1 MKTALLR
8 PRDMPEW
15 AGLSLVWAI
24 LAGLILPWH
33 AVNAQVPIWDGANF
47 VENVLKIL
55 ERFDT
60 GFLAGLHGVYEV
72 RGWRPI
78 SFPAFCVP
86 FFAVAGGK
94 IIPGVALSLT
104 AAALLTATYVFRLL
118 CTTLSVPRAVLGT
131 VTVCTLPW
139 FGKYSTSFMSE
150 LLWLGMTAGW
160 LFHLLEGFRTGR
172 VRHFVFAG
180 LWLGGMSTVRP
191 IETALSCAVPVF
203 ASLLIG
209 VRKRMVTVADVGL
222 VLALTGGV
230 VLAGWLWGAGIGGRW
245 RWVLVVVLLAIGG
258 YRARRIFLERP
269 LLASVVV
276 ALGVGMAWF
285 LPFFPVLYAWAY
297 DTSVGDL
304 ARLTDRRLAGASID
318 TAVTQTLAYYS
329 PGVLAILATL
339 TTLAYIRGASETNA
353 DSPRFRAL
361 LVGLSMLPV
370 MFALLLYTGT
380 GDPRRIM
387 AGMIVVV
394 TGCVLAILAPGGLFP
409 RLRSAA
415 LGVLCLILYGATL
428 SNNLAFGIVP
438 LARFDTLTAGMLPPV
453 KDADRNVVIAEG
465 LLRLVERGSIAAHTH
480 CYRAPQARCTERGVA
495 WFDPHAVNTL
505 LQERGSRVRVHFTG
519 AAIDFA
525 DPASIR
531 GWLAA
536 EGFDHVLVD
545 ELPLQPGLNTEDP
558 YVINTEGF
566 VRLLANLPPVLHE
579 VGTIDFHGRRLRL
592 LAVRPSEDRQ

>member
-1 MKTALLR
+1 
-8 PRDMPEW
+8 MPAW
-15 AGLSLVWAI
+15 AGLALVWAV
-24 LAGLILPWH
+24 LGGLILPWH

-60 GFLAGLHGVYEV
+60 GFVAGLRGVYEV

-86 FFAVAGGK
+86 FFAVAGGR
-94 IIPGVALSLT
+94 IIPGVGLSLL
-104 AAALLTATYVFRLL
+104 AAALLVATYVFRLL
-118 CTTLSVPRAVLGT
+118 CTHLSVTRAVLGT
-131 VTVCTLPW
+131 LVVCTLPW
-139 FGKYSTSFMSE
+139 VGKYTTSFMSE
-150 LLWLGMTAGW
+150 LLWLGMTMGW

-172 VRHFVFAG
+172 ARHFVLAG

-191 IETALSCAVPVF
+191 IETALSCALPVL

-209 VRKRMVTVADVGL
+209 ARKRMVTLADVGL
-222 VLALTGGV
+222 VLGLTSGV
-230 VLAGWLWGAGIGGRW
+230 VITGWLWGAGIGGRW
-245 RWVLVVVLLAIGG
+245 RWVLVAGLLGIGG
-258 YRARRIFLERP
+258 HSAKRIFVDRP
-269 LLASVVV
+269 LLASVVA
-276 ALGVGMAWF
+276 ALIVGMVWF

-304 ARLTDRRLAGASID
+304 ARLTDRRLEGASID
-318 TAVTQTLAYYS
+318 TAVRQTLAHYS
-329 PGVLAILATL
+329 PGVLAVLGSLCA
-339 TTLAYIRGASETNA
+339 LAYLRGVSRSNT
-353 DSPRFRAL
+353 DLPRFRVL
-361 LVGLSMLPV
+361 LAGVSMLPV

-387 AGMIVVV
+387 AAMIVVV
-394 TGCVLAILAPGGLFP
+394 TGAVLAVLAPGGLFP
-409 RLRSAA
+409 RLRGAA
-415 LGVLCLILYGATL
+415 LAGLCLVLYSATL
-428 SNNLAFGIVP
+428 SNNLAFGVMP
-438 LARFDTLTAGMLPPV
+438 PGRLDTLTAGTLPPV
-453 KDADRNVVIAEG
+453 KDLDRNVAIAEG
-465 LLRLVERGSIAAHTH
+465 LVRLVERANIAAHTH

-505 LQERGSRVRVHFTG
+505 LQERKSKVRVHFTG

-566 VRLLANLPPVLHE
+566 VRLLANLPPVLQE
-579 VGTIDFHGRRLRL
+579 VGAIDFHGRRLRL
-592 LAVRPSEDRQ
+592 LAVRLNEDRQ